1 MGWVL
6 IMVVVAIFFFCVGNF
21 GGEELVFV
29 AKFCG
34 RWLCGFTEE
43 RERKRGQG
51 RDESEL
57 FILFNVIVYIILMS
71 CI

>member
-1 MGWVL
+1 
-6 IMVVVAIFFFCVGNF
+6 MVVVAIFIFYFLGNF

-29 AKFCG
+29 AEFWWEVVV
-34 RWLCGFTEE
+34 WLYRRE
-43 RERKRGQG
+43 RERGKGREG

-57 FILFNVIVYIILMS
+57 LIFFNVVVYIILMS

>member
-29 AKFCG
+29 AKFWWEVVV
-34 RWLCGFTEE
+34 WLYRRE
-43 RERKRGQG
+43 REKERKGKR
-51 RDESEL
+51 
-57 FILFNVIVYIILMS
+57 
-71 CI
+71 